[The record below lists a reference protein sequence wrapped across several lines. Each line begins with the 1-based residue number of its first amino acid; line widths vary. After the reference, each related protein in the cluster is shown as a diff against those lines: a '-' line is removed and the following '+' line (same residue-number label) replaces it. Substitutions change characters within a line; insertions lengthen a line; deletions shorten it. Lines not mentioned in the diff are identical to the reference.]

1 MDHSNDQTGKAIL
14 AMLQK
19 AADQSNDDCDR
30 ARTMANERSR
40 QLRVTE
46 DRINQLETEIVHFR
60 DRAVR
65 AETWLQLIQREIEE
79 ILVAPTTAAPSDSMT
94 IKG

>member
-1 MDHSNDQTGKAIL
+1 MDHSDDQTGKAIL

-19 AADQSNDDCDR
+19 AADQSNDDCNR

-40 QLRVTE
+40 RLRATE

-60 DRAVR
+60 ERTAR
-65 AETWLQLIQREIEE
+65 AEKWLQLIQREIEE
-79 ILVAPTTAAPSDSMT
+79 ILIAPTAAARPT
-94 IKG
+94 Q